1 MLSIRK
7 RDPEL
12 NSAPSVPEGV
22 VADGSV
28 ISQLVGRR
36 AYAPGVYV
44 DRRTTPERRQTVW
57 RAVLVGGFRPRRR
70 GGRRATDH
78 LEPVVDWHGPGLLF
92 SAVLALMLCALDAFM
107 TLTLLGHGAV
117 EANPVMAA
125 ALVDGRLF
133 AISKMA
139 LTGLGLVALVA
150 VARFRLFRVLR
161 AGNIVHVVLLGYAVL
176 IAYEVALLSR
186 LT

>member
-12 NSAPSVPEGV
+12 NSAPTVPDGV
-22 VADGSV
+22 VADHGV

-44 DRRTTPERRQTVW
+44 DRRTNAERRQTVW
-57 RAVLVGGFRPRRR
+57 RAVLVGGLRPRRR
-70 GGRRATDH
+70 AGRRATDH
-78 LEPVVDWHGPGLLF
+78 VEPVVDWHGPGLLF
-92 SAVLALMLCALDAFM
+92 SAVLALLLCSLDAFM
-107 TLTLLGHGAV
+107 TLTLLNHGAH

-161 AGNIVHVVLLGYAVL
+161 AGYVVHAVLVGYAVL
-176 IAYEVALLSR
+176 IAYEVWLLSY